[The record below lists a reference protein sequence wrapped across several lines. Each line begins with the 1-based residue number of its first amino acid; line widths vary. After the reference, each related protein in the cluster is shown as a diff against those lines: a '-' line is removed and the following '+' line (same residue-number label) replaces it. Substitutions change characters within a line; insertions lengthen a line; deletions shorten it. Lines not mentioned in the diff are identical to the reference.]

1 MIIYL
6 TWIITA
12 ISLIGT
18 ILNIKKNIACFY
30 LWTIGN
36 IAWLIFDLYS
46 GLYSRTVLDIVQ
58 LVFAIWGII
67 AWNNKK

>member
-46 GLYSRTVLDIVQ
+46 GLYSRTVLDMVQ
-58 LVFAIWGII
+58 LVFSIWGII